1 MKGRKS
7 SYDKLFIF
15 IIIIILSINIILGI
29 VAITVSSTIYKQ
41 SRLDELQKIGDL
53 FTSCMEDS
61 YSERMNVR
69 SSLIKKLHKRF
80 SSKYHLMI
88 YIYDESGNCVL
99 SDADYEENPKK
110 VVKNSSKISEKERE
124 LITKGGYLVLETQSI
139 SADEPYML
147 YGTCFFLQDEI
158 MYAKI
163 YTNSNAVNSFSARLI
178 MFYSLFCLLSTFIQ
192 AFILSRRFKRIILD
206 FMLE

>member
-1 MKGRKS
+1 MFASLKLCMFNSVGTRVAVNLFKKGGKIEFEILYPDLGVQESERSIMDKS

-110 VVKNSSKISEKERE
+110 VVKNSSKISE
-124 LITKGGYLVLETQSI
+124 
-139 SADEPYML
+139 
-147 YGTCFFLQDEI
+147 
-158 MYAKI
+158 
-163 YTNSNAVNSFSARLI
+163 
-178 MFYSLFCLLSTFIQ
+178 
-192 AFILSRRFKRIILD
+192 
-206 FMLE
+206 

>member
-29 VAITVSSTIYKQ
+29 VAITVSSAIYK
-41 SRLDELQKIGDL
+41 SNRLDELQKIGDL
-53 FTSCMEDS
+53 FTGCMEDS

-69 SSLIKKLHKRF
+69 STLIKNLHKRF

-88 YIYDESGNCVL
+88 YIYDANGNCVL

-110 VVKNSSKISEKERE
+110 VVKNSGKISEKERDLDLDDLDDEEIEE
-124 LITKGGYLVLETQSI
+124 LEETEEPEPVK
-139 SADEPYML
+139 ADEEY
-147 YGTCFFLQDEI
+147 
-158 MYAKI
+158 
-163 YTNSNAVNSFSARLI
+163 
-178 MFYSLFCLLSTFIQ
+178 
-192 AFILSRRFKRIILD
+192 
-206 FMLE
+206 